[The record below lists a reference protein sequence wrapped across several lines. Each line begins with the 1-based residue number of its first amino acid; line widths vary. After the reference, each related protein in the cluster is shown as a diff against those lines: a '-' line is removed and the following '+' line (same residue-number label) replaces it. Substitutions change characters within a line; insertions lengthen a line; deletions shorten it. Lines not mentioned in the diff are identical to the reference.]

1 MSTQVQ
7 DRRAWLKLV
16 TAASSGVLLVGCG
29 GGKAQSD
36 EKKPGAGKTGEV
48 EVAPTEDLMQEHGL
62 LNRVLLVYD
71 ECVRRLEGKTDK
83 NPLGLLSTY
92 KDGDL
97 KPELLTQAAGIIR
110 HFIEDYHEKQEE
122 EDIFPRLE
130 KAGKLT
136 DLVAILRGQHQA
148 GRGVTEQILGLANLG
163 AMKRAGDR
171 QKLIAALRAFNR
183 MYRPHEARE
192 DTILFPEFRK
202 IIKPSEYDA
211 LGDKFEAREHEMF
224 GEDGFEK
231 NVAAVGEIE
240 KELGI
245 YELSQFTPKA

>member
-1 MSTQVQ
+1 MNTAIQE
-7 DRRAWLKLV
+7 RRQWLKLV
-16 TAASSGVLLVGCG
+16 GAASSGALLVGCG
-29 GGKAQSD
+29 NLKEQSG
-36 EKKPGAGKTGEV
+36 EKKAAGDKPAEV

-71 ECVRRLEGKTDK
+71 ETIRRLES
-83 NPLGLLSTY
+83 NQE
-92 KDGDL
+92 L

-136 DLVAILRGQHQA
+136 ELVATLRAQHQA
-148 GRGVTEQILGLANLG
+148 GRGVTEQILGLANLR

-183 MYRPHEARE
+183 MYRPHETRE

-202 IIKPSEYDA
+202 LVTLSEYDA
-211 LGDKFEAREHEMF
+211 LGDKFEVREHQMF

-231 NVAAVGEIE
+231 NVAAIGEIE
-240 KELGI
+240 KELGT
-245 YELSQFTPKA
+245 YDLAQFTPKV

>member
-1 MSTQVQ
+1 MNTAIQ
-7 DRRAWLKLV
+7 DRREWLKLV
-16 TAASSGVLLVGCG
+16 GAASSGALLVGCG
-29 GGKAQSD
+29 GAKEQPE
-36 EKKPGAGKTGEV
+36 EKKPGPRKTGEV

-71 ECVRRLEGKTDK
+71 ESIRRLET
-83 NPLGLLSTY
+83 NQEM
-92 KDGDL
+92 

-136 DLVAILRGQHQA
+136 ELVATLRAQHQA
-148 GRGVTEQILGLANLG
+148 GRGVTEQILALANLG

-183 MYRPHEARE
+183 MYRPHETRE

-202 IIKPSEYDA
+202 LITPGEYDA
-211 LGDKFEAREHEMF
+211 LGDKFEAREHQMF

-231 NVAAVGEIE
+231 NVAAIGEIE

-245 YELSQFTPKA
+245 YELAQFTPKA